1 MASII
6 SGTVDFK
13 VIPLE
18 VECLLLVEL
27 KSLR

>member
-6 SGTVDFK
+6 SGTVDFE

-18 VECLLLVEL
+18 AECLLLVEL